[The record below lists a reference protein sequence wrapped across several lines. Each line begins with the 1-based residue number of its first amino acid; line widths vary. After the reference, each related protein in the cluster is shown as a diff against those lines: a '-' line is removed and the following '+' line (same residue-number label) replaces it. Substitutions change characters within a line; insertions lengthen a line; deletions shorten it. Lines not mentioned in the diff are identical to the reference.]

1 MRALEQEQK
10 KSKKLEENTKRLEE
24 VRAKTDYLLYQM
36 VPRVVAERLR
46 SGEPALNTCQAF
58 DEVTI
63 LFTHVVGFSD
73 ICDAISPVCYLN
85 VLFERL
91 LNEFKNILIL

>member
-1 MRALEQEQK
+1 MTRCEQEQK

-63 LFTHVVGFSD
+63 LFTHVVGFSN
-73 ICDAISPVCYLN
+73 ICDAISPVCY
-85 VLFERL
+85 
-91 LNEFKNILIL
+91 